1 MTLGELARAYGDIKK
16 RQDDFVSK
24 EVYNNEIQRT
34 RQDIKDIKASQT
46 WAMRLLVG
54 QFIALLIALLL
65 YVLQQAPQL

>member
-1 MTLGELARAYGDIKK
+1 MTLGELSRAYTDIKK

-65 YVLQQAPQL
+65 YVLQQAPPL